1 MDNNQDN
8 QKKLDDIIK
17 RLEKFEDKYTILTDE
32 ELGCPCC
39 RVGRV
44 IMMFEWCDK
53 YRIEA
58 FLKNKALKDKV
69 QEWFENGAKGDGG
82 VVLCSLFGM
91 MLDLDDDVV
100 KKALEDADDGITPLE
115 ELKKEN
121 EELKKENE
129 ELKKDDIEELKKENK
144 ELRKVVGWS

>member
-44 IMMFEWCDK
+44 LMMFEWCDK

-100 KKALEDADDGITPLE
+100 KKVLEDADDGITPLE

-121 EELKKENE
+121 EELKKEND

>member
-44 IMMFEWCDK
+44 LMMFEWCDK
-53 YRIEA
+53 SRIEA
-58 FLKNKALKDKV
+58 MLKNKALKDKV
-69 QEWFENGAKGDGG
+69 QEWFENGAESDAGM
-82 VVLCSLFGM
+82 VLGRLFGM
-91 MLDLDDDVV
+91 MLDLPDDVV
-100 KKALEDADDGITPLE
+100 EKAMEDADGITPLE

-121 EELKKENE
+121 DELKKENE
-129 ELKKDDIEELKKENK
+129 ELKKNNTYAELKKENK

>member
-1 MDNNQDN
+1 
-8 QKKLDDIIK
+8 
-17 RLEKFEDKYTILTDE
+17 
-32 ELGCPCC
+32 
-39 RVGRV
+39 
-44 IMMFEWCDK
+44 
-53 YRIEA
+53 
-58 FLKNKALKDKV
+58 
-69 QEWFENGAKGDGG
+69 
-82 VVLCSLFGM
+82 M

>member
-121 EELKKENE
+121 EELKK
-129 ELKKDDIEELKKENK
+129 DDIEELKKENK

>member
-44 IMMFEWCDK
+44 LMMFEWCDK

-100 KKALEDADDGITPLE
+100 KKVLEDADDGITPLE

-121 EELKKENE
+121 EELKK
-129 ELKKDDIEELKKENK
+129 
-144 ELRKVVGWS
+144 VVGWS

>member
-1 MDNNQDN
+1 
-8 QKKLDDIIK
+8 
-17 RLEKFEDKYTILTDE
+17 
-32 ELGCPCC
+32 
-39 RVGRV
+39 
-44 IMMFEWCDK
+44 MMFEWCDK

-100 KKALEDADDGITPLE
+100 KKVLEDADDGITPLE

-121 EELKKENE
+121 EELKKEND

>member
-58 FLKNKALKDKV
+58 FLKNKAFKDKV

-121 EELKKENE
+121 EELKK
-129 ELKKDDIEELKKENK
+129 DDIEELKKENK